1 MIIKAELTR
10 VFVRTLTNFGRNI
23 VFSAELYYSGTN
35 SKPRPLGEVAA
46 KPTERVIWS
55 KHH

>member
-1 MIIKAELTR
+1 M
-10 VFVRTLTNFGRNI
+10 RTLTNFGRNV

-55 KHH
+55 KNH